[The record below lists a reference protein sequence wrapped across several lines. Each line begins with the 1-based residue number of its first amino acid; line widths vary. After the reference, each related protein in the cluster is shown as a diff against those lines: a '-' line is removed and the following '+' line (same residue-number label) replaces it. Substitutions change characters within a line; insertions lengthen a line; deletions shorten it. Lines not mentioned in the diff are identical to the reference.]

1 MSKSILTS
9 TILISFCSFDLF
21 YDFDVICIIL
31 IKTYKTF
38 HCYFVKLIFYQLNII
53 KILHVLSLNTR
64 MLTILLVVALRL
76 KTFFE
81 TNKITIDYIIVD
93 EIINKLTIDEKLKT
107 RDKRT

>member
-1 MSKSILTS
+1 
-9 TILISFCSFDLF
+9 
-21 YDFDVICIIL
+21 
-31 IKTYKTF
+31 
-38 HCYFVKLIFYQLNII
+38 
-53 KILHVLSLNTR
+53 